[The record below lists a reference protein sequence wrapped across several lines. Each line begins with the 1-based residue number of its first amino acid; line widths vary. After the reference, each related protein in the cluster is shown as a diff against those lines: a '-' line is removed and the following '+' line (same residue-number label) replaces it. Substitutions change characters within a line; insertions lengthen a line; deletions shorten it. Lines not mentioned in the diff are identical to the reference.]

1 MECSGKP
8 DEWLMGEVVDGRRE
22 SLEPL
27 VRRYANPL
35 LTFIRRMVNH
45 PQQSE
50 ELFQEVFLAVWKHRR
65 QYDCRRRFKPWLY
78 GIAINRVRAHLRSR
92 LWVRAETVDEATQ
105 DWASSPDPS
114 PIQMAIATEVTSIVE
129 KAVAALP
136 VKQRTVVVLHLWGGL
151 TYAEIADALGRSAGT
166 VRSNMHHAL
175 AALRSCLEPR
185 LR

>member
-8 DEWLMGEVVDGRRE
+8 DEWLMSEVVDGQRD

-65 QYDCRRRFKPWLY
+65 QYDRRRRFKPWLY
-78 GIAINRVRAHLRSR
+78 AIAVNAVRAHLRVESWDWTET
-92 LWVRAETVDEATQ
+92 LGENAEQWLA
-105 DWASSPDPS
+105 SPDPS
-114 PIQMAIATEVTSIVE
+114 PVQTAISTEVTAIVE

-136 VKQRTVVVLHLWGGL
+136 TKQRTVVVLHLWGGL
-151 TYAEIADALGRSAGT
+151 SYEEIAETLNRSGGT
-166 VRSNMHHAL
+166 VRANMHHAL
-175 AALRSCLEPR
+175 ATLRAYLEPR

>member
-1 MECSGKP
+1 MECSAKS
-8 DEWLMGEVVDGRRE
+8 DEWLMSDVVDGCSE

-50 ELFQEVFLAVWKHRR
+50 ELFQDVFLAVWKHRR
-65 QYDCRRRFKPWLY
+65 QYDRGRRFKPWLY
-78 GIAINRVRAHLRSR
+78 GIAINRVRAYLRSR
-92 LWVRAETVDEATQ
+92 SWTWTETADEAMQ

-136 VKQRTVVVLHLWGGL
+136 VTQRTVVVLHLWGGL
-151 TYAEIADALGRSAGT
+151 TYGEIAEALGRSAGT

>member
-8 DEWLMGEVVDGRRE
+8 DEWLMSEVVDGQRD

-65 QYDCRRRFKPWLY
+65 QYDRRRRRW
-78 GIAINRVRAHLRSR
+78 
-92 LWVRAETVDEATQ
+92 
-105 DWASSPDPS
+105 
-114 PIQMAIATEVTSIVE
+114 
-129 KAVAALP
+129 
-136 VKQRTVVVLHLWGGL
+136 
-151 TYAEIADALGRSAGT
+151 
-166 VRSNMHHAL
+166 
-175 AALRSCLEPR
+175 
-185 LR
+185 